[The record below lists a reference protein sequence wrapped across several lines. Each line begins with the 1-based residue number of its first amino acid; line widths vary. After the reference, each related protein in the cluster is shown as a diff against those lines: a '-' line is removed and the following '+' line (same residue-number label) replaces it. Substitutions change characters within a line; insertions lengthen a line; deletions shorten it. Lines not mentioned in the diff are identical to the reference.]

1 MVIWRLNLHNRSN
14 NFSMRIRKLVIFN
27 LTQRRMK
34 VILKRKRVRKLKI
47 QIRKKITKNKKKK
60 VMLEKMMMK

>member
-1 MVIWRLNLHNRSN
+1 
-14 NFSMRIRKLVIFN
+14 
-27 LTQRRMK
+27 MK